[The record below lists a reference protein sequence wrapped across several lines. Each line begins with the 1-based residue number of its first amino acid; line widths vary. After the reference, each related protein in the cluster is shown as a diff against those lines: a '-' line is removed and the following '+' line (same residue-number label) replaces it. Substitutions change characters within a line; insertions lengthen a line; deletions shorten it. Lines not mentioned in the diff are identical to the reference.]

1 MDPSSLPR
9 MPLDAAFMSLG
20 AEENIFI
27 EDLME
32 LLGEESGAD
41 SSSIMPVNVMHP
53 TQSTRTHVGEFLADV
68 LQLQPEEA
76 SAGVSALF
84 PAATESVVGPASQQE
99 GGDTE
104 EAPQWQQQQK
114 QQKQTLPARRGRPL
128 KTVGQYSKGYDAVL
142 RYRQRKRDSV
152 SAAPTTRLRSHLHL
166 HHTAPHCTPLHQL
179 GRC

>member
-53 TQSTRTHVGEFLADV
+53 THSTRTNVGDLLADV
-68 LQLQPEEA
+68 LQLQP
-76 SAGVSALF
+76 
-84 PAATESVVGPASQQE
+84 
-99 GGDTE
+99 
-104 EAPQWQQQQK
+104 
-114 QQKQTLPARRGRPL
+114 
-128 KTVGQYSKGYDAVL
+128 
-142 RYRQRKRDSV
+142 
-152 SAAPTTRLRSHLHL
+152 
-166 HHTAPHCTPLHQL
+166 
-179 GRC
+179 